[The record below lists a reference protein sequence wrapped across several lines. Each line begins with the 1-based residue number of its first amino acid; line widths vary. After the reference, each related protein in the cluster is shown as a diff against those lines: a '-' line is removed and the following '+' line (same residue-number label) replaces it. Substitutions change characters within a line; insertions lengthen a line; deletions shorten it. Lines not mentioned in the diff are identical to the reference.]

1 MGGVV
6 ASELVGGFVR
16 GRVDWRAR
24 FHVCVRAGG
33 RLYGCACIWLADVMC
48 ARVLVWGWVV
58 WVCRAT
64 HIIECAPAAAML
76 AAVVAVAVAWWRM
89 WWRRRARVCVCACCF
104 ASPLGRAREAT
115 RDRATHISDCAR
127 ATAIWAVAV
136 AVVIVVACVVA
147 ACVCVCVCVCVARGI
162 AAIAVDQQ
170 RCARWRWWWRWWLR
184 RNWSHRLVRRS
195 AAERRPRGARDAKRS
210 RAWSCQSLR
219 CHCATQLSCSGTA
232 RAIPLYALCVTDSC
246 GVRAHALA
254 DWRLEPAP

>member
-1 MGGVV
+1 M
-6 ASELVGGFVR
+6 S
-16 GRVDWRAR
+16 
-24 FHVCVRAGG
+24 CVRACWCGVE
-33 RLYGCACIWLADVMC
+33 LCGCVAQ
-48 ARVLVWGWVV
+48 
-58 WVCRAT
+58 
-64 HIIECAPAAAML
+64 HISSSAPHQRQCWRR
-76 AAVVAVAVAWWRM
+76 WWRLR
-89 WWRRRARVCVCACCF
+89 WRGGACGGGGARVCVCACCF

-115 RDRATHISDCAR
+115 RDRATHISDCAI
-127 ATAIWAVAV
+127 ATALWAVAV